1 MVVPDPCTWPQN
13 PARLGPCL
21 VPSLAL
27 QWSSSPDALSSLSS
41 VGTTPSI
48 CTAPL
53 LSCPS
58 LSFSLPSFLSA
69 SLPHS
74 LCLAPPPSSCF
85 PSHHPFSV
93 RHDSLSGSQ
102 LSCHS
107 GESFLKAPQPHCVG
121 TFPGESLR
129 LQVSPPPRQARR
141 PLFSLELP
149 VFPAVQVRAGV
160 VLSVHLQDLPE
171 ISVEWLLSL
180 PAVPPAGSAWSAD
193 TSLRNVRWNF

>member
-129 LQVSPPPRQARR
+129 LQVSPHPETGKTAPVLFGIACVPCSSSQSRSRLVCSPARPSR
-141 PLFSLELP
+141 NICRVAAFS
-149 VFPAVQVRAGV
+149 
-160 VLSVHLQDLPE
+160 SC
-171 ISVEWLLSL
+171 S
-180 PAVPPAGSAWSAD
+180 
-193 TSLRNVRWNF
+193 TSCRICMVSRH